1 MNIEFSMVS
10 YIGGYSRCSSKG
22 KTKSKTERKTKRK
35 TIQIRPL
42 TINIGDTMA
51 ILQSLKISISYAS
64 QDILVTVYSQ
74 RFQLSDI
81 TQTDTLTEKVT

>member
-1 MNIEFSMVS
+1 
-10 YIGGYSRCSSKG
+10 
-22 KTKSKTERKTKRK
+22 
-35 TIQIRPL
+35 
-42 TINIGDTMA
+42 MA